1 MALLGFF
8 HVCQANSGR
17 LKRLFRQDATE
28 INEVAVQSDKKYP
41 EHKIRTIQTHL
52 DLTQAMSEQ
61 KARRRGGGRDTRRAK
76 RETPVAK
83 SAAYIRRRV
92 PVYEMASEEVLTLC
106 EANAETILAET
117 GIEFHDDDRALAL
130 FKANGAEVD
139 GTRVR
144 FPKGM
149 CREIIQKSAPAQFTQ
164 FARNRDRNVV
174 IGGDNTVLVPAYGP
188 PFIRNLDE
196 GRRYATIE
204 DFRNFAKLAYL
215 SPGMHHNGGTLC
227 EPVDLPV
234 TKRHLDMVYSHIRYS
249 DKAFMGSVTAPERAE
264 DSVNMAK
271 IVFGDEFVDQNCVLI
286 NLINANSPMVF
297 DATMLGAARVYAE
310 NNQATVISPFILAGA
325 MSPVTVLG
333 TCAQILAEAMAGIAF
348 VQLTRPG
355 APVVFGTFAS
365 SISMQSGAPTFGTPE
380 PSLVLNIC
388 ASLARRLGVP
398 FRSGGGLCGSK
409 TADAQAAYE
418 SANTLNAAAMAGVNF
433 MLHTAGWLEGGLVMG
448 YEKFIMDTDQANMIE
463 IMLSGIDTTDN
474 GQAMDAIR
482 EVGPGQHYLGCAHTL
497 ANFESAFYRSPV
509 ADNNS
514 FEQWS
519 CEGAKDANQRA
530 NEIYKKMLNDY
541 EAPAID
547 PAVDEALNAYMDQ
560 RRAALTDA

>member
-1 MALLGFF
+1 M
-8 HVCQANSGR
+8 
-17 LKRLFRQDATE
+17 LKETLAQPTISTSLYSQIYRPYCILFAQ
-28 INEVAVQSDKKYP
+28 IFN
-41 EHKIRTIQTHL
+41 
-52 DLTQAMSEQ
+52 LTGNKVMSET
-61 KARRRGGGRDTRRAK
+61 KTRKRGGGRESRKAK
-76 RETPVAK
+76 REAPTTK
-83 SAAYIRRRV
+83 INAYIKRGV
-92 PVYEMASEEVLTLC
+92 PVYEMASEEVLQIV
-106 EANAETILAET
+106 EANAETILSEI
-117 GIEFHDDDRALAL
+117 GIEFHDDEAALAL
-130 FKANGAEVD
+130 FKAHGADVQ

-149 CREIIQKSAPAQFTQ
+149 CREIIQNNAPREFTQ
-164 FARNRDRNVV
+164 YARNPARNVQ
-174 IGGDNTVLVPAYGP
+174 IGGKNTVLVPAYGP

-204 DFRNFAKLAYL
+204 DFRNFSKLAYM
-215 SPGMHHNGGTLC
+215 SPGLHHNGGTLC

-234 TKRHLDMVYSHIRYS
+234 TKRHLDMVYSHIKYS
-249 DKAFMGSVTAPERAE
+249 DKAFMGSVTAPERAL

-271 IVFGDEFVDQNCVLI
+271 LVFGDDFVENNCVLI

-297 DATMLGAARVYAE
+297 DSTMLGAARVYAE
-310 NNQATVISPFILAGA
+310 HNQATVVSPFILAGA

-348 VQLTRPG
+348 VQLTRAG

-380 PSLVLNIC
+380 PSMVLYIC
-388 ASLARRLGVP
+388 AALARRLGVP

-409 TADAQAAYE
+409 TSDAQAAYE
-418 SANTLNAAAMAGVNF
+418 SANTLQTAAMAGVNF

-448 YEKFIMDTDQANMIE
+448 YEKFIMDADQASMIE
-463 IMLSGIDTTDN
+463 IFLSGIDTSEN

-482 EVGPGQHYLGCAHTL
+482 EVGPGTHFLGCAHTL
-497 ANFESAFYRSPV
+497 ANFETAFYRSPI

-519 CEGAKDANQRA
+519 SEGSLDATQRA
-530 NEIYKKMLNDY
+530 NAIWKKKLQEYQPPQLD
-541 EAPAID
+541 ESI
-547 PAVDEALNAYMDQ
+547 DEALNSFMQQ
-560 RRAALTDA
+560 RKAALPDSQY